1 MKKLLPTLALSVAAT
16 MTITG
21 ALSTPALAQNAAVVN
36 GKAIPKAKLDKLIAN
51 SGQGSNPELRERA
64 QQVLKGLD
72 QGTI

>member
-21 ALSTPALAQNAAVVN
+21 ALSTPALAQNAAVFN

-51 SGQGSNPELRERA
+51 SRQGSNPE
-64 QQVLKGLD
+64 
-72 QGTI
+72 